1 MALFLPSL
9 SLPSISFVSLLQA
22 CIYIYTHTYIPK
34 CPSFSRLVSFHSC
47 RFTKCSHFK
56 QYPGY
61 SCTLVRRR
69 RTRIREREHRPTVP
83 PPFQATPLAP
93 SPSVHPPMPTFS
105 YQPPIPSRRFFI
117 SESPAVAVSSIPAGV
132 EEQFSFRHAAEYWLE
147 RASAN
152 PFLPRF
158 LRFPSSLARIGIY
171 SPIRLGSLFERGICK
186 FCCWI
191 NLKNDE
197 DS

>member
-9 SLPSISFVSLLQA
+9 FPLFRLFLSFRRA
-22 CIYIYTHTYIPK
+22 YIYTHIYRSVLPSLVSSLFTLAALLSVRISNNTQATLAPLFAAAAHEYARENIDQ
-34 CPSFSRLVSFHSC
+34 PSF
-47 RFTKCSHFK
+47 
-56 QYPGY
+56 P
-61 SCTLVRRR
+61 
-69 RTRIREREHRPTVP
+69 
-83 PPFQATPLAP
+83 ATPLAP

-152 PFLPRF
+152 PFLLRF
-158 LRFPSSLARIGIY
+158 LHFPSSLARIGIY

>member
-1 MALFLPSL
+1 MTEEGVALFLPSL

-83 PPFQATPLAP
+83 PPSQQPP
-93 SPSVHPPMPTFS
+93 WPHPPPFIRLC
-105 YQPPIPSRRFFI
+105 PPSRINRP
-117 SESPAVAVSSIPAGV
+117 SLHGG
-132 EEQFSFRHAAEYWLE
+132 FSLV
-147 RASAN
+147 N
-152 PFLPRF
+152 LQPLPFLPSRQGWKNSF
-158 LRFPSSLARIGIY
+158 LFDTPRNIGSNERALTPSSPA
-171 SPIRLGSLFERGICK
+171 SCVSLHPWQG
-186 FCCWI
+186 
-191 NLKNDE
+191 
-197 DS
+197 

>member
-9 SLPSISFVSLLQA
+9 FPLFRLFLSFRRA
-22 CIYIYTHTYIPK
+22 YIYTYTYIPK

-147 RASAN
+147 RA
-152 PFLPRF
+152 LT
-158 LRFPSSLARIGIY
+158 PSSPA
-171 SPIRLGSLFERGICK
+171 SCVSLHPWQG
-186 FCCWI
+186 
-191 NLKNDE
+191 
-197 DS
+197 